1 MGAGVARWNACRR
14 GQQACLV
21 CPEAN
26 EKECRNCKVI
36 KKAETKNHHQI
47 ILGNHEFSGKRLEEK
62 SEKGKRYHRKC
73 EREFQKLRRSIPTTK
88 LKVERARGAGKR
100 ESRKR
105 GKEIIH
111 FAATTSLTPREKEW
125 KYEAELE
132 RSGQTRIGF
141 TAWGLRESEKRNQ
154 AIGNSRE
161 SNVRESSGTADSE
174 YPSLVFTQIIT
185 RS

>member
-1 MGAGVARWNACRR
+1 VRHIYRVEKNIELFKNLDPPYCRLFSRFGLMVHIGRGPASSKAECLSFKGQLAPWVTVNLERRVR

-26 EKECRNCKVI
+26 EKECKNCKLI

-73 EREFQKLRRSIPTTK
+73 EREFQKFEINFHPQIESGK
-88 LKVERARGAGKR
+88 GEAAGKR
-100 ESRKR
+100 ESRKG

-111 FAATTSLTPREKEW
+111 FAATTSLTPREKE
-125 KYEAELE
+125 
-132 RSGQTRIGF
+132 
-141 TAWGLRESEKRNQ
+141 
-154 AIGNSRE
+154 
-161 SNVRESSGTADSE
+161 
-174 YPSLVFTQIIT
+174 
-185 RS
+185 